1 MDLRIYFQ
9 KLRAIESE
17 ILDPFVVVSSLDTP
31 DGGRAG
37 RLTEVA
43 RVVAAQLVV
52 EAKARLS
59 TEDETREYK
68 ERAERARVDAEQAAA
83 RSGMQFTLLTEQ
95 ESRVLRSPR
104 LKS

>member
-9 KLRAIESE
+9 KMRAIENE
-17 ILDPFVVVSSLDTP
+17 IAEPFVIVSSLDTP

-43 RVVAAQLVV
+43 RPVAAQLLV
-52 EAKARLS
+52 EAKARLA
-59 TEDETREYK
+59 TNDEAREYK
-68 ERAERARVDAEQAAA
+68 ERSERARIEAEQALA

-95 ESRVLRSPR
+95 ESRALRTSRP
-104 LKS
+104 KS

>member
-9 KLRAIESE
+9 KMRAIESGIPE
-17 ILDPFVVVSSLDTP
+17 PFVVVSSLDTP

-52 EAKARLS
+52 EAKARLAS
-59 TEDETREYK
+59 DEEIRDYK
-68 ERAERARVDAEQAAA
+68 ERAERARVEVEQAVA

-95 ESRVLRSPR
+95 ESRALRTPR
-104 LKS
+104 SKS